1 MNRAVEVRALPDF
14 KVWLRYADGTEG
26 TVDLSSLVGRGVFAP
41 LSDPAM
47 FAKVHITDS
56 GAVGWEDDQELCA
69 DSLYLQITG
78 QNPADLFP
86 SLRDAAD
93 A

>member
-1 MNRAVEVRALPDF
+1 
-14 KVWLRYADGTEG
+14 
-26 TVDLSSLVGRGVFAP
+26 
-41 LSDPAM
+41 M
-47 FAKVHITDS
+47 FAKVHITNS
-56 GAVGWEDDQELCA
+56 GAVGWEDDQELCP